1 MKAYNHFK
9 VLIFIFAILSFSGC
23 SNNDYLLSEDGKN
36 VSITFR
42 TTLASELNT
51 RAIGNAESINSLTV
65 AVYEVS
71 ETLPEKLT
79 KRLTITE
86 DWDRDINQRKEIT
99 LSLIKERRY
108 KILFWAANKYNNAYT
123 LTDDG
128 QISVCYNNYTHGG
141 FAEMEK
147 MDAFCHAVEGKI
159 NEIQNQEIK
168 LTRPF
173 AQLNFAD
180 KTTQPVQGTHKAV
193 VTFHSIPTSFNPFTG
208 EVTMTENEN
217 ETDDIIFT
225 FEDFPTDETLSVEG
239 STYYYLS
246 SNYLF
251 APTDGTTT
259 VSATIELQQTDGSTI
274 NKFEFKEEKAITL
287 KKNMKTNVYGNIV
300 SQPETWSVW
309 DGETITA
316 PTTDEQNR
324 YVIDE
329 ASDIAWLAV
338 NGVTLTD
345 NTTFLQTKDIDMDG
359 KTIASIKL
367 PVGSTYDGGGKTIKN
382 FANSLFGDATTLTVK
397 DLTIENITA
406 SGATHIGTLVN
417 TLKGSSSF
425 TNVSVTNA
433 SATTTSGA
441 AGGMVG
447 YIDRTTEKNRNE
459 TLNVSFNGCKL
470 DGISI
475 SGSASEGKFVG
486 LLCGYDN
493 NESLSF
499 DSACEATNVTVAD
512 YTSSYTKANNS
523 AWCGEIDEKYD
534 GWLGAETYRRA
545 KVSFD
550 GIRLAPRWDGKTAT
564 AKADLLLYEG
574 ESNQYEVYS
583 PFDLAG
589 VSNATASPT
598 ALYLM
603 ENVDMYGQGVDGKY
617 NVPSTW
623 TQSACESE
631 DDNYFKS
638 FSTITYLEGNNNGI
652 YNLNINTKK
661 VLTSLYYGGFI
672 QSTSGTTTHK
682 NIKFYNS
689 CVVVPLVVYKNED
702 KGSAGMLVSN
712 IAGDSYTMDNV
723 HTHGCKIFALQKV
736 GGIAARVAATNS
748 LIKNCSVND
757 GYIENYEC
765 KQNPETFSGGN
776 DLASVST
783 TFYSYGEVGGMFGF
797 VEKNTTIDE
806 CKVNRTTIYA
816 FGQDDKAATK
826 SGLAFILTKYY
837 TVPGRHVGTF
847 IGDIRTTTSG
857 GGTITMTNIF
867 VDSNTKCTKRWD
879 KHNNKCETVGRA
891 YFLYFKDDEGTVKYN
906 ETKLKLQNCQNNQ
919 NRNQ

>member
-1 MKAYNHFK
+1 MKSYSHIK
-9 VLIFIFAILSFSGC
+9 VLIFIFAILSFSSC
-23 SNNDYLLSEDGKN
+23 SNNDYLLSEDGRN
-36 VSITFR
+36 ISITFR
-42 TTLASELNT
+42 PTLASELNT
-51 RAIGNAESINSLTV
+51 RAIGDARGIDRLTV
-65 AVYEVS
+65 VVYEGS
-71 ETLPEKLT
+71 HTLSK
-79 KRLTITE
+79 KFSFSE
-86 DWDRDINQRKEIT
+86 DWDIANRNGIILT
-99 LSLIKERRY
+99 LIEGRSY
-108 KILFWAANKYNNAYT
+108 KILFWADNSENSAYT
-123 LTDDG
+123 ITEDG
-128 QISVCYNNYTHGG
+128 RITVDYNNYINDG
-141 FAEMEK
+141 FAKMEE
-147 MDAFCHAVEGKI
+147 MDAFFGTSSITVESQKDESNG
-159 NEIQNQEIK
+159 EIK
-168 LTRPF
+168 LSRPL

-180 KTTQPVQGTHKAV
+180 NTTQPVQETHKAV

-208 EVTMTENEN
+208 KIETSVT
-217 ETDDIIFT
+217 DKAFVFT
-225 FEDFPTDETLSVEG
+225 DFPTETLSVES
-239 STYYYLS
+239 STYYYVS

-259 VSATIELQQTDGSTI
+259 VSATIELQQTDGTTI
-274 NKFEFKEEKAITL
+274 NKFEFKEDKAITL

-329 ASDIAWLAV
+329 ASDIAWLGQ
-338 NGVTLTD
+338 NKNTLD
-345 NTTFLQTKDIDMDG
+345 VSTFILTSDINMSG
-359 KTIASIKL
+359 LTIDPINL
-367 PVGSTYDGGGKTIKN
+367 PAGSTIEGDNHTIKCV
-382 FANSLFGDATTLTVK
+382 SLNGALFSDATN
-397 DLTIENITA
+397 LTINNLALEEIKINESQAKTSNHVGI
-406 SGATHIGTLVN
+406 LVN
-417 TLKGSSSF
+417 TLKGNSTF
-425 TNVSVTNA
+425 TNVTITN
-433 SATTTSGA
+433 SSITTTSGA
-441 AGGMVG
+441 AGGMIG
-447 YIDRTTEKNRNE
+447 YITRTSEKERNE
-459 TLNVSFNGCKL
+459 TLSVSFSGCKL
-470 DGISI
+470 DDVSI

-499 DSACEATNVTVAD
+499 DTACEATNVTVAH

-534 GWLGAETYRRA
+534 GWLGDETYHRA
-545 KVSFD
+545 KVSFG
-550 GIRLAPRWDGKTAT
+550 GIRLAPRWDGTTVT
-564 AKADLLLYEG
+564 AKTDLLLSNG
-574 ESNQYEVYS
+574 ESNKYEVYS

-589 VSNATASPT
+589 VRNATASPT

-603 ENVDMYGQGVDGKY
+603 ENVDMYGQGVDGNY

-652 YNLNINTKK
+652 YNLNINTQK
-661 VLTSLYYGGFI
+661 VSTSLYYGGFI

-689 CVVVPLVVYKNED
+689 CVVVPWVVSGNED

-712 IAGDSYTMDNV
+712 IAGESYTMENV

-748 LIKNCSVND
+748 SIKNCSVND
-757 GYIENYEC
+757 GYIENYKCE
-765 KQNPETFSGGN
+765 QNLETFSGGN
-776 DLASVST
+776 NLASVST

-816 FGQDDKAATK
+816 FGQDDKAASK

-857 GGTITMTNIF
+857 GGTITMTNIS
-867 VDSNTKCTKRWD
+867 VDSNTKCTNRWD

-891 YFLYFKDDEGTVKYN
+891 YFLYFKDDEGTVIYN